1 MTTAQYAVFSFN
13 PSEQEPYCDYVVA
26 DSYEQAV
33 ESVMDSRPD
42 VRGADAYTAADL
54 WAIADDL
61 EEAT

>member
-1 MTTAQYAVFSFN
+1 MATPPYAVFSYD
-13 PSEQEPYCDYVVA
+13 PDEQQHYCDCVAA

-42 VRGADAYTAADL
+42 VTGADAYTADDL

>member
-1 MTTAQYAVFSFN
+1 METARYAVFSYN
-13 PSEQEPYCDYVVA
+13 PDQQEPYCDYVLT

-33 ESVMDSRPD
+33 ESVMNSRPD

-61 EEAT
+61 DEPN